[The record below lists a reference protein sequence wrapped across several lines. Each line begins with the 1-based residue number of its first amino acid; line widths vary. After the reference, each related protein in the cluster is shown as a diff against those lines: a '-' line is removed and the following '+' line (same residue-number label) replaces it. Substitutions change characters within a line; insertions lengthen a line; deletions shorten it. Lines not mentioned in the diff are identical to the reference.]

1 MKNNR
6 SISARVTQEVVDAF
20 EKARKTNGH
29 KYYDRA
35 NAYIIKKSVRQ
46 GAGFPAPR
54 LILRAC

>member
-20 EKARKTNGH
+20 ENARKTKGH

-35 NAYIIKKSVRQ
+35 NAYIIKKVLGDWAKKEKSNGRKV
-46 GAGFPAPR
+46 
-54 LILRAC
+54 

>member
-20 EKARKTNGH
+20 EKARKTKGH

-35 NAYIIKKSVRQ
+35 NAYIIKKVLVDW
-46 GAGFPAPR
+46 AKKEK
-54 LILRAC
+54 